1 MAYTKNPFLQGMR
14 KKLKNYCPRF
24 FFFFH
29 SLHVLEGPNSGTVQE
44 NMNDALLILAGA

>member
-24 FFFFH
+24 FFFSILCMF
-29 SLHVLEGPNSGTVQE
+29 LKVQT
-44 NMNDALLILAGA
+44 LVRYKKT